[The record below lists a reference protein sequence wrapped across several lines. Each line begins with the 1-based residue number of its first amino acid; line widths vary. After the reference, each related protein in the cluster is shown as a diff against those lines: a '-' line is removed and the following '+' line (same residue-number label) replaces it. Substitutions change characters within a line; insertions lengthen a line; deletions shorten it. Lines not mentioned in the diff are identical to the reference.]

1 MEAEDHD
8 NSEIAL
14 MLVQQLFT
22 DAKINA
28 DQRDGLKDMIF
39 EEDTI
44 LLSFFDKY
52 ADPEEEADLQQ
63 EVITYVNKQIG
74 G

>member
-1 MEAEDHD
+1 MEAEDQD

-14 MLVQQLFT
+14 MLVQKLFT
-22 DAKINA
+22 DGKIST
-28 DQRDGLKDMIF
+28 DQRDALKDMIF

-52 ADPEEEADLQQ
+52 SDPDEEADLQQ
-63 EVITYVNKQIG
+63 EVITYVCK
-74 G
+74 